1 MPTPLVQP
9 APSFNF
15 MISMWDVQGP
25 TVFGID
31 TANPA
36 VAAAGALLNLG
47 AQFLLGG
54 FAECEG
60 LNAELEI
67 ETYQEGGRNASP
79 HRFFK
84 TTRYGNLTLQRG
96 TTFNTDIWD
105 WHHQVATAQ
114 ATKRIRKS
122 GIVVLFDRG
131 GPNLLGADLP
141 GLDRL
146 PVATWFF
153 HNALPE
159 RLQGPRL
166 NAKSNELAIERL
178 ELSHEGVERVSLA
191 LIPGLGDLAGAF
203 GGAVGALGGA
213 VAAGGA
219 ALL

>member
-1 MPTPLVQP
+1 MPTSLVQP
-9 APSFNF
+9 TTAFNF
-15 MISMWDVQGP
+15 MVSMWDVQGP

-36 VAAAGALLNLG
+36 AAAAGALLNLG

-54 FAECEG
+54 FSECEG
-60 LNAELEI
+60 LNAEAEI
-67 ETYQEGGRNASP
+67 ETYQEGGRNTRP

-84 TTRYGNLTLQRG
+84 TTRYNNLTLRRG
-96 TTFNTDIWD
+96 ITFNTDVWD
-105 WHHQVATAQ
+105 WHHQVSNAQ

-131 GPNLLGADLP
+131 GPNLTGAGLP

-146 PVATWFF
+146 PVAAWFF

-159 RLQGPRL
+159 KIQGPRL
-166 NAKSNELAIERL
+166 NAKSNELAIEGL

-191 LIPGLGDLAGAF
+191 LIPGLGNLAAAF
-203 GGAVGALGGA
+203 GGAVGAAGGA
-213 VAAGGA
+213 IAAGGG